1 MKVNKKVSKLIIF
14 TLTSSITMMSFN
26 SLVFAD
32 NFNKTYVD
40 NKISDPIIKIE
51 ESEYFEEKT
60 ADRPVP
66 MMTASALALG
76 GGKVA
81 TDVIGAG
88 IVTVGGYIIHK
99 ATEHTKP
106 RPGRNSEKKKQ
117 KPNWKPRK

>member
-76 GGKVA
+76 GGKE
-81 TDVIGAG
+81 
-88 IVTVGGYIIHK
+88 GYN
-99 ATEHTKP
+99 EQ
-106 RPGRNSEKKKQ
+106 KKYKRQ
-117 KPNWKPRK
+117 SKLYYFET